1 MTIFPEDVG
10 LSSVYGSS
18 SDTMPEQ
25 GIETKIGNPPVTPAI
40 IATLQVQE
48 VVKIVTGVGIPIR
61 NQILLVD
68 ARECAIDRI
77 ELGR

>member
-10 LSSVYGSS
+10 LYSLYGSS
-18 SDTMPEQ
+18 SNTMPDQ
-25 GIETKIGNPPVTPAI
+25 GIETKIGNPPAMPAM
-40 IATLQVQE
+40 IAALQVQE
-48 VVKIVTGVGIPIR
+48 VVKIITGVGTPIR

-77 ELGR
+77 ELSR